1 MPTLECRPIFEPG
14 RQDYGCLMAKQEMTH
29 ALWYGGR
36 GGSGGYMRYLNGVLA
51 IPAAP
56 TGIRI
61 TLVCSPSLKNELGPL
76 DSAVCLIPVP
86 SLENSISAQVWER
99 MHFTRFVRELRP
111 DVLFYPSGTL
121 GSFPAGVPVVAA
133 CHNLLYFDD
142 KEYRKYRF
150 SAPWLRSLWRL
161 RRRHRVL
168 YPKAAGVIFFS
179 PYSQELA
186 ERNVAGIKFCT
197 VIPHGVEANFL
208 ADSPTP
214 SIDRPPLNILYIST
228 VTIYKHQW
236 NVVKAVKQL
245 RDSTGEDYQLWL
257 VGSADQLGRKA
268 LDRALKKERA
278 EAFAHWMGGVSHDA
292 MPSLLRNA
300 DIFLF
305 ASSCEAFGITLL
317 EAMASGLPVACSNR
331 SGLPDLLRDG
341 GVYFD
346 PENCTEIA
354 SAVARLSADKVMRRE
369 YAERAMR
376 YAREFTWSGCAE
388 KTFAFLR
395 DVAVTAQNDRTV

>member
-1 MPTLECRPIFEPG
+1 
-14 RQDYGCLMAKQEMTH
+14 MTH

-51 IPAAP
+51 IPAASS
-56 TGIRI
+56 GIRI
-61 TLVCSPSLKNELGPL
+61 TLVCSLSLEKELGPL
-76 DSAVCLIPVP
+76 DPAVRLITVP
-86 SLENSISAQVWER
+86 SLSGAISARLWEH
-99 MHFTRFVRELRP
+99 MHFSKFVRELKP
-111 DVLFYPSGTL
+111 DVLFYPSG
-121 GSFPAGVPVVAA
+121 GIGAFPNGIPVVSV

-142 KEYRKYRF
+142 HEYRKFRF
-150 SAPWLRSLWRL
+150 SRIWWRNLRRL

-168 YPKAAGVIFFS
+168 YPKAAGVVFTS

-186 ERNVAGIKFCT
+186 ASQVPGIERWT
-197 VIPHGVEANFL
+197 VIPNGVEEEFV

-214 SIDRPPLNILYIST
+214 TIDQPPRNILYVST
-228 VTIYKHQW
+228 VTMYKHQW

-278 EAFAHWMGGVSHDA
+278 EAFTHWMGGVSHDA
-292 MPSLLRNA
+292 IPSLLRKA

-317 EAMASGLPVACSNR
+317 EAMSSGLPVVCSNR

-346 PENCTEIA
+346 PENSNEIA
-354 SAVARLSADKVMRRE
+354 SAITRLCADKVMRRE

-376 YAREFTWSGCAE
+376 YAREFMWSGCAE

-395 DVAVTAQNDRTV
+395 DIAVKAQNDRTA